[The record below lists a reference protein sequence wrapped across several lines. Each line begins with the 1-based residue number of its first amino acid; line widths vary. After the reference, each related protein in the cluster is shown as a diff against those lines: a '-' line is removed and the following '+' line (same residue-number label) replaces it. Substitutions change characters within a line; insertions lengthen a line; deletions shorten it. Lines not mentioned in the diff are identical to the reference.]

1 MSDVAP
7 IRPDPEGEIKK
18 ALAGAGQ
25 SKPEVKP
32 VAKGRVSKSIGATVA
47 RSIFAESVS
56 GVGNYVL
63 HELIL
68 PNIREMIQSVV
79 VGGIE
84 RALYGDSAPKP
95 YRPRTGY
102 GFYSAPSRPAGW
114 TSRTNYSAGA
124 PTPRDDQWTNRPP
137 SYSDLVVPSRQE
149 AEDVLQALLD
159 MAERYGSASVGDLFS
174 LAGMSTTHVDESW
187 TWNANEVS
195 QGRVQMRRGG
205 YGFSLPSPSFKSSR

>member
-1 MSDVAP
+1 MGDVAP

-95 YRPRTGY
+95 YRPRAGY

-205 YGFSLPSPSFKSSR
+205 YGFSLPAPSFKSSR

>member
-7 IRPDPEGEIKK
+7 IRPEPEDEIRK

-25 SKPEVKP
+25 SKPEIKP
-32 VAKGRVSKSIGATVA
+32 VTKGRVSKSIGATVA
-47 RSIFAESVS
+47 RSIFADSVQ

-95 YRPRTGY
+95 YRPYTGY
-102 GFYSAPSRPAGW
+102 SSPSRQSRPAGW

-124 PTPRDDQWTNRPP
+124 PTPRDDEWSRRPP
-137 SYSDLVVPSRQE
+137 SYSDLVVPSRRE
-149 AEDVLQALLD
+149 AEDTLQALLEL
-159 MAERYGSASVGDLFS
+159 AERYGTASVGDLYS

-187 TWNANEVS
+187 TWNADKVNL
-195 QGRVQMRRGG
+195 GRVQMRRGG
-205 YGFSLPSPSFKSSR
+205 YGFDRPAPSFKSAR

>member
-7 IRPDPEGEIKK
+7 IRPEPEDEIRK

-47 RSIFAESVS
+47 RSIFADSIS

-68 PNIREMIQSVV
+68 PNVREMIQSVV

-84 RALYGDSAPKP
+84 RPEFEVMCAIDPQDGEIEIGRA
-95 YRPRTGY
+95 
-102 GFYSAPSRPAGW
+102 
-114 TSRTNYSAGA
+114 
-124 PTPRDDQWTNRPP
+124 
-137 SYSDLVVPSRQE
+137 
-149 AEDVLQALLD
+149 
-159 MAERYGSASVGDLFS
+159 
-174 LAGMSTTHVDESW
+174 HV
-187 TWNANEVS
+187 
-195 QGRVQMRRGG
+195 
-205 YGFSLPSPSFKSSR
+205 

>member
-7 IRPDPEGEIKK
+7 IRPEPEDEIRK

-32 VAKGRVSKSIGATVA
+32 VAKGKVSKSIGATVA

-56 GVGNYVL
+56 GVGDYIL

-84 RALYGDSAPKP
+84 RALYGDSAPRP
-95 YRPRTGY
+95 YRPYTGY
-102 GFYSAPSRPAGW
+102 ASSPRQGRPAGW

-124 PTPRDDQWTNRPP
+124 PTPRDDEWTRRPP
-137 SYSDLVVPSRQE
+137 SYSDLVVPSRRE
-149 AEDVLQALLD
+149 AEDVLQALLE

-187 TWNANEVS
+187 TWNADQVAN
-195 QGRVQMRRGG
+195 GRVQMRRGG
-205 YGFSLPSPSFKSSR
+205 YGFSLPSPNYKSAR

>member
-32 VAKGRVSKSIGATVA
+32 VTKGRVSKSIGATVA
-47 RSIFAESVS
+47 RSIFADSVQ

-95 YRPRTGY
+95 YRPRTGH
-102 GFYSAPSRPAGW
+102 GFYSPPSRPAGW

>member
-1 MSDVAP
+1 MSDVVP
-7 IRPDPEGEIKK
+7 IRPDPEDEIKK

-47 RSIFAESVS
+47 RSIFAESIQ
-56 GVGNYVL
+56 GVGTYVL
-63 HELIL
+63 HDLIL
-68 PNIREMIQSVV
+68 PNVREMIQSVV

-84 RALYGDSAPKP
+84 RALYGDSAPRP
-95 YRPRTGY
+95 YRPYTGY
-102 GFYSAPSRPAGW
+102 ASPSRQNRPAGW

-137 SYSDLVVPSRQE
+137 SYSDLVVPSRRE

-187 TWNANEVS
+187 TWNANEVA
-195 QGRVQMRRGG
+195 QGRIQMRRGG
-205 YGFSLPSPSFKSSR
+205 YGFSLPSPVFKSAR